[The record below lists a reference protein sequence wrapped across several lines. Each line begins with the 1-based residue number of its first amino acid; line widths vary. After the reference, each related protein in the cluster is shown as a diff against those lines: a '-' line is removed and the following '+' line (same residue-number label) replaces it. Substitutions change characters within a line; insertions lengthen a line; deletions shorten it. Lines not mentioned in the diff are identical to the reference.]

1 MTPLAET
8 AARPPHPAAPAALAA
23 TMPPRTGLCLAMVH
37 GQAHTFLTHG
47 RTGRTTG
54 EPVNPDT
61 AFEVGSITKTFTAL
75 LFAEMAAR
83 GELAYSDPID
93 AHLPAGHRPAVL
105 HGGPVT
111 LLHLAT
117 HTSGLPRL
125 PPGMLLNAL
134 PAWSTNPYGGYSGEH
149 LLRALARTRIRARP
163 GSRVRYSNYGVGV
176 LGRLLADTAG
186 MGYPQLLNQRVCA
199 PLGLPGTRCAPDPLT
214 QATGHRRGGHCR
226 RGASPGCLGP
236 ARSAQQAATW
246 HASWQRI

>member
-1 MTPLAET
+1 
-8 AARPPHPAAPAALAA
+8 
-23 TMPPRTGLCLAMVH
+23 
-37 GQAHTFLTHG
+37 
-47 RTGRTTG
+47 
-54 EPVNPDT
+54 
-61 AFEVGSITKTFTAL
+61 
-75 LFAEMAAR
+75 MAAR

-214 QATGHRRGGHCR
+214 QATGHRRGKALPPWSIPGLPGAGAVRSTGRDLARFLAAHIDAAAAPGGMPGSALGGAALAVAR
-226 RGASPGCLGP
+226 RDVQPPPLGKPPSPDPPCLRLQP
-236 ARSAQQAATW
+236 R
-246 HASWQRI
+246 